1 MRLLG
6 LAAMAGWLALA
17 GAGQTQAATTTRDI
31 AATPQRPSK
40 SSNTDTVAVGYV
52 EMETGLAYDS
62 HAFNSLVLFRLG
74 LRRRLEF
81 YFGLD
86 PIITREVDGETENG
100 IGDSVV
106 GGKVRFFEAEEG
118 DAAVEVFV
126 KIPSAD
132 ESRGLGTGDLDVA
145 FRFIASRTW
154 GKDHYDFNLGGDF
167 AGVRDSGSNEARW
180 TTVLTWSRPWGDR
193 LGHYGELFLQFLPA
207 IDDETLTTD
216 WGLTYRVNPSFVL
229 DAGINIGLS
238 DDAPN
243 FQFLAGLT
251 KVLGRSSR

>member
-1 MRLLG
+1 MRRLRR
-6 LAAMAGWLALA
+6 AAMAACLLLAIA
-17 GAGQTQAATTTRDI
+17 SPAPAEAATREVV
-31 AATPQRPSK
+31 ATPQRPSK
-40 SSNTDTVAVGYV
+40 SSNAATVAVGYI
-52 EMETGLAYDS
+52 EMETGLVYDS
-62 HAFNSLVLFRLG
+62 NAFGSMVLFRLG
-74 LRRRLEF
+74 LRRRVEF

-86 PIITREVDGETENG
+86 PFITREVEGETERG
-100 IGDSVV
+100 IGDSLV

-126 KIPSAD
+126 KLPSAD
-132 ESRGLGTGDLDVA
+132 ESRGLGTGDLDA
-145 FRFIASRTW
+145 GFRFIASRTW

>member
-1 MRLLG
+1 MRRLW
-6 LAAMAGWLALA
+6 LAAVALNLLLA
-17 GAGQTQAATTTRDI
+17 GAGPALAAPATRDVK
-31 AATPQRPSK
+31 ATPQRPSK
-40 SSNTDTVAVGYV
+40 SSNADTVAVGYLV
-52 EMETGLAYDS
+52 METGLAYDS
-62 HAFNSLVLFRLG
+62 HAFNTLTLFRLG
-74 LRRRLEF
+74 VRRRVEF

-86 PIITREVDGETENG
+86 PFITREVDGETEKG
-100 IGDSVV
+100 IGDSIL

-132 ESRGLGTGDLDVA
+132 ESKGLGTGDLDA
-145 FRFIASRTW
+145 SFRFIASRTW

-207 IDDETLTTD
+207 DDDEIITTD
-216 WGLTYRVNPSFVL
+216 WGLTYRLNPSFVL
-229 DAGINIGLS
+229 DAGVNVGLS
-238 DDAPN
+238 EDAPD
-243 FQFLAGLT
+243 FQFLLGLT
-251 KVLGRSSR
+251 KVLGRALH